1 METLG
6 QNTKL
11 RQEVSLT
18 TVHVVHRGFMK
29 GFLINDYFLFSKVS
43 NLENLEQNLA
53 SAKETASVLE
63 QKIEQDKV
71 GACV

>member
-1 METLG
+1 
-6 QNTKL
+6 
-11 RQEVSLT
+11 
-18 TVHVVHRGFMK
+18 MK